1 MSSAKTN
8 VVALKPKAAT
18 DRQISEALEASSRT
32 SAKHESEVRKAYAA
46 YEANGWKPVLIYKGK
61 KRPIGNDWLE
71 KPAHPVED
79 FNGHANI
86 GIALGDKSGGL
97 ADIDIDHPELLE
109 AAHHFLPPTGAKFGR
124 YYGREKQSLAHW
136 LYRAPAEKTY
146 VLKYQGKTICEV
158 RSTGGQTV
166 FPPSFTYDDELRE
179 LDLVCWNGGPH
190 ADIPPLRDV
199 PEVSFDYLKS
209 CINLLAASVFVAER
223 FQKGGFHNG
232 MFSWAGMLAKAGYS
246 EEDTLKS
253 TIWIAEK
260 SGQEN
265 LEDRI
270 QGVRDTYRNV
280 SSGDINSE
288 DKLLGISWFREAI
301 PDEKFVH
308 WLSVLFKIKSRLED
322 DGRPVVRVIA
332 SKETKL
338 FDETLDAMIK
348 TEKFY
353 SMAGQI
359 VVINKELGGVNLTTG
374 EMSVS
379 ARMTPLADSVSMQS
393 WLTREI
399 QFVQSTLDKVA
410 MQYVDQVIKAPTAV
424 ATELANPSTYRG
436 GMPQI
441 TGLSNLPLITRKGRV
456 VDETWGYDAELK
468 TFFASKFQ
476 VKKYH
481 PDEAL
486 KRLREPF
493 VDFPFTHGLSE
504 TEPSCFSGER
514 FGRYHAAA
522 ISAILAAIVR
532 PAIEICPA
540 YVITSSQYSDGKS
553 VMSNAI
559 AAALGMEGGSPNS
572 PLTRGGSDEEQEKQI
587 SSVLA
592 RGKRIVVYD
601 NHDGEFRSAALT
613 ETLTSSQPE
622 FRVLG
627 KSEVRS
633 IPNRTMFIING
644 VNIVLASDLQTRAV
658 VIRLA
663 RTSVETQRVFS
674 HVNIVDWCYENSE
687 RLISAGI
694 SLIEWA
700 LTQDDGDWKPT
711 HRFKDWDYLVRRT
724 IMIACGVDISPPVTE
739 DDDRSMD
746 PVEEIKNQFLPWVLS
761 KWESG
766 LRAKGTK
773 RHFFSKD
780 LAYEIVP
787 DSDEEGWVNTLSRR
801 ASHPME
807 QKLGKCLT
815 LISDVPFKSGAFV
828 YVLRRG
834 VRDKRTGYWVEVL
847 GE

>member
-1 MSSAKTN
+1 MSKESN
-8 VVALKPKAAT
+8 VVVLKPKAAT
-18 DRQISEALEASSRT
+18 DRQISEALESSSRPA
-32 SAKHESEVRKAYAA
+32 SKHEVEIHRAYLD
-46 YEANGWKPVLIYKGK
+46 YEANGWKPVLLYRGK

-71 KPAHPVED
+71 KPAHPIED
-79 FNGHANI
+79 FSGHHNI
-86 GIALGDKSGGL
+86 GVALGAKSGGL
-97 ADIDIDHPELLE
+97 ADIDIDHPDLL
-109 AAHHFLPPTGAKFGR
+109 AAAPYFLPPTGAKFGR
-124 YYGREKQSLAHW
+124 YYGKSEQSLAHW
-136 LYRAPAEKTY
+136 LYRAPADKTY
-146 VLKYQGKTICEV
+146 VLKYQGKVVCEI

-166 FPPSFTYDDELRE
+166 FPPSFIYDDDIRD
-179 LDLVCWNGGPH
+179 LDLVCWDGGAKKEAPS
-190 ADIPPLRDV
+190 LQDV
-199 PEVSFDYLKS
+199 AEVSFDYLKS
-209 CINLLAASVFVAER
+209 CVNLLTASVFVSQY
-223 FQKGGFHNG
+223 FTKGGFHDG
-232 MFSWAGMLAKAGYS
+232 MFCWAGMLAKAGYS

-253 TIWIAEK
+253 TLWIAK
-260 SGQEN
+260 QSGQED

-270 QGVRDTYRNV
+270 QGVRDTYKKAV
-280 SSGDINSE
+280 DGDIDP
-288 DKLLGISWFREAI
+288 DKGIKGISWFREAI
-301 PDEKFVH
+301 PDEKFVQ
-308 WLSVLFKIKSRLED
+308 WLSVLFKIKSQLED

-338 FDETLDAMIK
+338 FDETLQAMIS
-348 TEKFY
+348 TRKFY
-353 SMAGQI
+353 NMAGQI
-359 VVINKELGGVNLTTG
+359 VIINKELGTAHPGTG
-374 EMSVS
+374 EISFN
-379 ARMTPLADSVSMQS
+379 ARMTPLADSVSMGS

-399 QFVQSTLDKVA
+399 QFVQSTLDKMA
-410 MQYVDQVIKAPTAV
+410 MQYVDQVVKAPTTV
-424 ATELANPSTYRG
+424 ATELANISTFRG
-436 GMPQI
+436 DMPQI

-456 VDETWGYDAELK
+456 VDEPWGYDTELK
-468 TFFASKFQ
+468 TFFACRFP

-493 VDFPFTHGLSE
+493 TDFPFTHGL
-504 TEPSCFSGER
+504 TEEDPSCFGGER

-559 AAALGMEGGSPNS
+559 AAAVGMEGGSPNS

-592 RGKRIVVYD
+592 RGKRVVVYD

-633 IPNRTMFIING
+633 IPNRTMFIVNG
-644 VNIVLASDLQTRAV
+644 VNIVLASDLQTRTV

-663 RTSVETQRVFS
+663 RTNLDPQRNFR
-674 HVNIVDWCYENSE
+674 HVDIVDWCGTNSE
-687 RLISAGI
+687 RLVSASI

-700 LTQDDGDWKPT
+700 LAQDNGDWKPT

-724 IMIACGVDISPPVTE
+724 IMLACGVDISPPVLE

-746 PVEEIKNQFLPWVLS
+746 PVEEIKNQFLPWVLA

-766 LRAKGTK
+766 LRASGSKH
-773 RHFFSKD
+773 HFFSKD
-780 LAYEIVP
+780 LAQEIRP
-787 DSDEEGWVNTLSRR
+787 DSDEEGWVNALSRR
-801 ASHPME
+801 PNHPLE
-807 QKLGKCLT
+807 QKVGRCLS
-815 LISDVPFKSGAFV
+815 LVGEVPFKNGGFV
-828 YVLRRG
+828 YVLKHG
-834 VRDKRTGYWVEVL
+834 VRDKRTGYWVEVVK
-847 GE
+847 